1 MTSSAASSPKQALP
15 KPALPESSV
24 SKTERRQFTRGQS
37 IALVFCCT
45 ILGAAAQIFM
55 KTGVN
60 QLNHLDP
67 IRILTNLPLLA
78 GYSLYGINTLLL
90 MLALRDGELS
100 VLYPIIALSY
110 VWVAVLSV
118 YFFHDRL
125 NPWKIAGIFVIIAG
139 VTVLGRSGRR

>member
-1 MTSSAASSPKQALP
+1 
-15 KPALPESSV
+15 
-24 SKTERRQFTRGQS
+24 
-37 IALVFCCT
+37 
-45 ILGAAAQIFM
+45 M

-67 IRILTNLPLLA
+67 IRIVTNLPLLA

-110 VWVAVLSV
+110 VWVAILSI
-118 YFFHDRL
+118 YFFEDRM
-125 NPWKIAGIFVIIAG
+125 NPWKISGIFLIIAG
-139 VTVLGRSGRR
+139 VTILGRSGRK

>member
-1 MTSSAASSPKQALP
+1 MTGSTTALDKKAS
-15 KPALPESSV
+15 ENRSV
-24 SKTERRQFTRGQS
+24 SETERGQFTRGQS

-45 ILGAAAQIFM
+45 ILGAAAQVFM

-60 QLNHLDP
+60 QLNHFDP
-67 IRILTNLPLLA
+67 IRILTNIPLLA

-110 VWVAVLSV
+110 VWVAILSV
-118 YFFHDRL
+118 YFFHDRP

-139 VTVLGRSGRR
+139 VTVLGRSGKR

>member
-1 MTSSAASSPKQALP
+1 MTSSAPSLDKKA
-15 KPALPESSV
+15 V
-24 SKTERRQFTRGQS
+24 SDPERRQFTRGQS

-60 QLNHLDP
+60 QLDHLDP
-67 IRILTNLPLLA
+67 IRIVTNLPLLA
-78 GYSLYGINTLLL
+78 GYCLYGINTLLL

-110 VWVAVLSV
+110 VWVAILSI
-118 YFFHDRL
+118 YFFEDRL
-125 NPWKIAGIFVIIAG
+125 NPWKIAGIFVIVAG
-139 VTVLGRSGRR
+139 VTILGRSGRESAEK

>member
-1 MTSSAASSPKQALP
+1 MTSSTASLP
-15 KPALPESSV
+15 KTPLPES
-24 SKTERRQFTRGQS
+24 ERRQFTRGQS

-67 IRILTNLPLLA
+67 IRIVTNLPLLA

-110 VWVAVLSV
+110 VWVAILSI
-118 YFFHDRL
+118 YFFEDRM
-125 NPWKIAGIFVIIAG
+125 NPWKISGIFLIIAG
-139 VTVLGRSGRR
+139 VTILGRSGRK